1 MLSWHSTHLWRR
13 GAAHDVSAWP
23 AGHVRRRCA
32 PPVAA
37 RRFAAAARSSG
48 LRVSRVTPRSRCF
61 LRELGLLEGRRVG
74 ERGLPLAPPDSRA
87 AASRCDVGVRT
98 LGREPGRRLGDRG
111 EGVEVSERCA
121 RAGAGSSQAARSI
134 RPAPLG
140 LVLELRH
147 MLARGSSALPPRAA
161 PSAILARSAA
171 TPASPRSLHARCSVS
186 SLMLLS
192 AIHHQVQ

>member
-13 GAAHDVSAWP
+13 GAAQDVSAWP
-23 AGHVRRRCA
+23 SGHVRRRCA

-61 LRELGLLEGRRVG
+61 LRELGLREGRRVG

-98 LGREPGRRLGDRG
+98 LGLVRLGDRG
-111 EGVEVSERCA
+111 EGAEASERCA
-121 RAGAGSSQAARSI
+121 RAGSSQAARSV

-192 AIHHQVQ
+192 AIHHQVAVSC

>member
-23 AGHVRRRCA
+23 SGHVRRRCA
-32 PPVAA
+32 PPV

-48 LRVSRVTPRSRCF
+48 LRVSRVTPRCRCF
-61 LRELGLLEGRRVG
+61 LRELGLLEGRRFG

-98 LGREPGRRLGDRG
+98 RGLVRLGDRG

-171 TPASPRSLHARCSVS
+171 TPASPRSRHARCSVS

-192 AIHHQVQ
+192 AIHHQVAVS